1 MKPIQSIILFVSSL
15 LFSSQVISY
24 DTLFDIK
31 GKVQASTC
39 ILESSKIKEVNLGH
53 ISLSNN
59 GFGEQIHSTSEKI
72 DWNITLECPEGLPVI
87 LNPRGTAFSGDNT
100 VLALNPSSDNAKGV
114 GVETQYSVNG
124 SNWST
129 LELNKRNTVVSAA
142 KNEGEVT
149 LNFRG
154 YYNQM
159 EKDVFPGTANATLDL
174 EIVYQ

>member
-1 MKPIQSIILFVSSL
+1 MKLAQLTIISFFL
-15 LFSSQVISY
+15 LFSAQTISY

-39 ILESSKIKEVNLGH
+39 ILESSKIKDVNLGH
-53 ISLSNN
+53 ISLSEN
-59 GFGEQIHSTSEKI
+59 GFGGQIHSTSEKI
-72 DWNITLECPEGLPVI
+72 DWNITLDCPEGLPVI
-87 LNPRGTAFSGDNT
+87 LTPKGTVFSGNST
-100 VLALNPSSDNAKGV
+100 VLALNTSSDTAKGV

-124 SNWST
+124 SNWTT

-154 YYNQM
+154 YYKQM

>member
-1 MKPIQSIILFVSSL
+1 MKLAQLTTISFFL
-15 LFSSQVISY
+15 LFSAQAISY

-39 ILESSKIKEVNLGH
+39 ILESSTIKDVNLGH
-53 ISLSNN
+53 ISLSEN
-59 GFGEQIHSTSEKI
+59 GFGGQIHSTSEKI
-72 DWNITLECPEGLPVI
+72 DWNITLDCPEGLPVI
-87 LNPRGTAFSGDNT
+87 LTPKGTAFSGNST
-100 VLALNPSSDNAKGV
+100 VLALNTSSDNAKGV

-124 SNWST
+124 SNWT
-129 LELNKRNTVVSAA
+129 ALELNKRNTVVSAV

-154 YYNQM
+154 YYKQM

>member
-1 MKPIQSIILFVSSL
+1 MKLAQLTIISFFL
-15 LFSSQVISY
+15 LFSTQAISY

-39 ILESSKIKEVNLGH
+39 ILESSKIKDVNLGH
-53 ISLSNN
+53 ISLSEN
-59 GFGEQIHSTSEKI
+59 GFGGQIHSTSEKT
-72 DWNITLECPEGLPVI
+72 DWNITLDCPEGLPVI
-87 LNPRGTAFSGDNT
+87 LTPKGSVFSGNST
-100 VLALNPSSDNAKGV
+100 VLALNTSSDTAKGV

-124 SNWST
+124 SNWTT

-154 YYNQM
+154 YYKQM

>member
-1 MKPIQSIILFVSSL
+1 MKLAQLTTVSFFL
-15 LFSSQVISY
+15 LFSSQAISY

-31 GKVQASTC
+31 GKIQASTC
-39 ILESSKIKEVNLGH
+39 ILESSKIKDINLGH
-53 ISLSNN
+53 ISLSEN
-59 GFGEQIHSTSEKI
+59 GFGGQIHSTSEKI
-72 DWNITLECPEGLPVI
+72 DWNITLDCPEGLPVI
-87 LNPRGTAFSGDNT
+87 LTPKGTAFSGNST
-100 VLALNPSSDNAKGV
+100 VLALNTSSDTAKGV

-124 SNWST
+124 SNWTT

-154 YYNQM
+154 YYKQM

-174 EIVYQ
+174 EIVYK

>member
-1 MKPIQSIILFVSSL
+1 MKLAQLTIISFFL
-15 LFSSQVISY
+15 LFSTQAISY

-39 ILESSKIKEVNLGH
+39 ILESSKIKDVNLGH
-53 ISLSNN
+53 IFLSEN
-59 GFGEQIHSTSEKI
+59 GFGGQIHSTSEKI
-72 DWNITLECPEGLPVI
+72 DWNITLDCPEGLPVI
-87 LNPRGTAFSGDNT
+87 LTPKGTVFSGNST
-100 VLALNPSSDNAKGV
+100 VLALNTSSDTAKGV

-124 SNWST
+124 SNWTT

-154 YYNQM
+154 YYKQM

>member
-1 MKPIQSIILFVSSL
+1 MKLAQLTTVSFFL
-15 LFSSQVISY
+15 LFSSRAISY

-31 GKVQASTC
+31 GKIQASTC
-39 ILESSKIKEVNLGH
+39 ILESSKIKDVNLGH
-53 ISLSNN
+53 ISLSEN
-59 GFGEQIHSTSEKI
+59 GFGGQIHSTSEKI
-72 DWNITLECPEGLPVI
+72 DWNITLDCPEGLPVI
-87 LNPRGTAFSGDNT
+87 LMPKGTVFSGNST
-100 VLALNPSSDNAKGV
+100 VLALNTSSDTAKGV

-124 SNWST
+124 SNWTT

-154 YYNQM
+154 YYKQM